1 MGPLA
6 GARVYHGSRAWAWS
20 LFTYFLDKLAEDV
33 QTRSGV
39 PLSVPRELAE
49 CRSTRKEG
57 VIRSWAWS
65 LPGIRRLRATRL
77 DAGSALQ
84 VFNAVAFP
92 ETDRLQPLLGIDLL
106 QFGLR
111 NKLVAVMDFQ
121 PLSQDPHYLERYM
134 GGLKAL
140 QQRFPAFAQG
150 EEMRSYDAN
159 RYFSPWLLFARG
171 PVTDLKESLRNA
183 FELLLSAYWALH
195 DAEQPDPR
203 QQEEVA
209 ALQRDYAR
217 YSVQKDPAHGL
228 FTSYFGK
235 SWADRFLHEFLFPES
250 TPTNTTP

>member
-1 MGPLA
+1 M
-6 GARVYHGSRAWAWS
+6 
-20 LFTYFLDKLAEDV
+20 FTHFLDKLADDV
-33 QTRSGV
+33 QVRSGV
-39 PLSVPRELAE
+39 PLPVPKELAE

-77 DAGSALQ
+77 DAGNALQ

-92 ETDRLQPLLGIDLL
+92 ETDRQQPLLGIDLL

-111 NKLVAVMDFQ
+111 DKLVAVMDFQ
-121 PLSQDPHYLERYM
+121 PLRQDPDYLERYM
-134 GGLKAL
+134 GGLKTL
-140 QQRFPAFAQG
+140 QQRFPAFARG

-159 RYFSPWLLFARG
+159 CYFSPWLLFARG

-203 QQEEVA
+203 QQGQVE

-228 FTSYFGK
+228 FASYFGK

-250 TPTNTTP
+250 IPTRITP